1 MKFSEEKCRVLHLGR
16 YNPRDQDML
25 GDAKLEISSA
35 EKNMGVLVNTILNM
49 SQQYVLMLRQNHRI
63 ARVGRDLKRSLCLT
77 PC

>member
-1 MKFSEEKCRVLHLGR
+1 MQSPAAGEEQLLAPVRAGSTK
-16 YNPRDQDML
+16 M
-25 GDAKLEISSA
+25 EMSSA